1 MAEWLTDTSPDA
13 ERVQIELLRAAT
25 PERRFALL
33 RSLTSTAIRLSREA
47 IRAQSP
53 ALTDEE
59 VRLRWAEIHYG
70 HDLADRVRR
79 YLAERR
85 R

>member
-1 MAEWLTDTSPDA
+1 MAEWLTDTSADA
-13 ERVQIELLRAAT
+13 ERVQIDLLRAAT

-33 RSLTSTAIRLSREA
+33 RSLTSTVIRLSREA
-47 IRAQSP
+47 IRAQAP
-53 ALTDEE
+53 GLTDEE

-70 HDLADRVRR
+70 RDLADRVRR
-79 YLAERR
+79 HLAERR